1 MYIGECCDECEQS
14 SGLGL
19 APIVAPLIGASAT
32 LISAILGHGKA
43 PTMSAFGFHVDEYAA
58 HILDAETQIVN
69 LRNALAQAMHQAPPA
84 YPMSP
89 WPPNPAN
96 VPPDPAFKGSG
107 CVYGGVSCA
116 QWATA
121 IRPIVAQY
129 SAQAD
134 CVTNNNQ
141 VSPGGCYE
149 QAYAAQQQ
157 IIQSLKQQLASIQT
171 QVSGGASVPGAIFTQ
186 PGIPSVIPGM
196 TYIPG
201 QIPVAQP
208 GIPPSMIAP
217 NVSYPM
223 PQISAPPV
231 YVNAPSP
238 SAPSSVIAAGMD
250 YWPILAVGAL
260 GFAMLMMAPKEAPK
274 KARR

>member
-1 MYIGECCDECEQS
+1 MYMGECCNDCENG

-69 LRNALAQAMHQAPPA
+69 LRNAVAQALHQAPPA
-84 YPMSP
+84 YPMNP
-89 WPPNPAN
+89 WPPNPQN
-96 VPPDPAFKGSG
+96 MPPDPAFKGSG
-107 CVYGGVSCA
+107 CVYGGVACS
-116 QWATA
+116 QWASA

-129 SAQAD
+129 SSQSD

-149 QAYAAQQQ
+149 QAYGAQLQV
-157 IIQSLKQQLASIQT
+157 IQGLKNQLALAQASAAGVPVT
-171 QVSGGASVPGAIFTQ
+171 TNPSVPGAIMMQ
-186 PGIPSVIPGM
+186 PGLPGT

-201 QIPVAQP
+201 QIPVASSAY
-208 GIPPSMIAP
+208 PPSYFAP
-217 NVSYPM
+217 QTVA
-223 PQISAPPV
+223 APPV

-238 SAPSSVIAAGMD
+238 SAPSSIVAAGMD

-260 GFAMLMMAPKEAPK
+260 GFAMLMMAPKEAPAK
-274 KARR
+274 GKR